1 MNTIKSRIT
10 VFVILCLIFFSV
22 LTFLYYDNIFLLEN
36 KVLITEKFHELLD
49 NILELRRYEK
59 NYVYYHDGED
69 RYEIVSYLYKTE
81 DALKRSADEIRPA
94 IGENEL
100 RRFTDNLTD
109 YKAALQKTMVLMGNS
124 NAEPIYPEVL
134 RSRGKVLVDSAQGL
148 INLNS
153 SRIREA
159 MRKTFTIPLAF
170 MAIFMLLAVFIFV
183 LVVRSVLKPLAM
195 IRKATE
201 EVARETFAPIS
212 IQTGRKDE
220 VSQLIVAFN
229 KMAEELE
236 SRQTQLLQSRKMAS
250 IGTLTSGIAHEL
262 NNPLN
267 NISLTAETLLMNHRE
282 MSDAEKEEML
292 QEIMHQS
299 DRGSQVV
306 KNLLEFSRTDRPFLS
321 ALSVEET
328 LKGTI
333 RLIRN
338 QLMVNRIKLHQQI
351 QADIPFIR
359 GKRQDLEQAFLNIL
373 LNSIQAM
380 PEGGE
385 ITIRAGL
392 GPDGYIRVDLE
403 DTGTGIKPE
412 DLTHIFD
419 PFYTTK
425 PVGQGTGLGLSL
437 TYGIVRNHGGY
448 IETKSQLNKGTTFS
462 IYLPTPKESN
472 EKAYAL

>member
-1 MNTIKSRIT
+1 MNTIKNRIS
-10 VFVILCLIFFSV
+10 VFFVLCLIFFSV
-22 LTFLYYDNIFLLEN
+22 LTFLYYDNIFVLEN
-36 KVLITEKFHELLD
+36 KVFITEKFHELLD

-59 NYVYYHDGED
+59 NYVYYRDGED
-69 RYEIVSYLYKTE
+69 RYELVSYLYKTE
-81 DALKRSADEIRPA
+81 DALKRSAQEIRPA

-100 RRFTDNLTD
+100 RRFRDNLAD
-109 YKAALQKTMVLMGNS
+109 YKLAVQETMVLMGNS
-124 NAEPIYPEVL
+124 SGEQIYPEVL
-134 RSRGKVLVDSAQGL
+134 RSRGKVLVDSAQEL
-148 INLNS
+148 INLNRF
-153 SRIREA
+153 RIRQA

-170 MAIFMLLAVFIFV
+170 MGIFMLLAVFIFV
-183 LVVRSVLKPLAM
+183 LVVRSILKPLAL
-195 IRKATE
+195 IQKATE

-212 IQTGRKDE
+212 IQTGKKDE
-220 VSQLIVAFN
+220 VSRLIVAFN

-267 NISLTAETLLMNHRE
+267 NISLTAETLLMNQRE
-282 MSDAEKEEML
+282 MPDAEKEEML

-328 LKGTI
+328 IKGTI

-338 QLMVNRIKLHQQI
+338 QLMVNRIKLHEEI
-351 QADIPFIR
+351 QEGVPFIR

-380 PEGGE
+380 PEGGD
-385 ITIRAGL
+385 ITVRAGL
-392 GPDGYIRVDLE
+392 GPEGYIRVDLE
-403 DTGTGIKPE
+403 DTGAGIKPE

-437 TYGIVRNHGGY
+437 AYGIVRNHGGY
-448 IETKSQLNKGTTFS
+448 IETKSQVNKGTTFS
-462 IYLPTPKESN
+462 IYLPVPKERDTR
-472 EKAYAL
+472 LTPL

>member
-1 MNTIKSRIT
+1 MNTIKSRIS
-10 VFVILCLIFFSV
+10 VFFVLCLIFFSV
-22 LTFLYYDNIFLLEN
+22 LTFLYYHNILLLEN

-49 NILELRRYEK
+49 DILELRRYEK
-59 NYVYYHDGED
+59 NYVYYRDGED
-69 RYEIVSYLYKTE
+69 RYESVSYLYKTE
-81 DALKRSADEIRPA
+81 DALKRSAAEIRPA

-100 RRFTDNLTD
+100 RRFTDNLGD
-109 YKAALQKTMVLMGNS
+109 YKVALQETMVFMGNG
-124 NAEPIYPEVL
+124 NAERIYPEVL
-134 RSRGKVLVDSAQGL
+134 RSRGKVLVDSAQRL
-148 INLNS
+148 INLNR

-170 MAIFMLLAVFIFV
+170 MGIFMLLVVFIFF
-183 LVVRSVLKPLAM
+183 LVVRSVLKPLAL

-212 IQTGRKDE
+212 IQTGKKDE

-229 KMAEELE
+229 KMAGELE
-236 SRQTQLLQSRKMAS
+236 SRQMQLLQSRKMAS

-306 KNLLEFSRTDRPFLS
+306 RNLLEFSRTDRPFLS

-338 QLMVNRIKLHQQI
+338 QLMVNRIKLHQEI
-351 QADIPFIR
+351 QGDIPAIR

-373 LNSIQAM
+373 VNSIQAM

-392 GPDGYIRVDLE
+392 EPDGYIRVDLE

-437 TYGIVRNHGGY
+437 AYGIVRNHGGY

-462 IYLPTPKESN
+462 IYLPIPKESE
-472 EKAYAL
+472 EKASAF

>member
-1 MNTIKSRIT
+1 MNTIKSRIS
-10 VFVILCLIFFSV
+10 VFFVLCLIFFSV
-22 LTFLYYDNIFLLEN
+22 LTFLYYHNILLLEN

-49 NILELRRYEK
+49 DILELRRYEK
-59 NYVYYHDGED
+59 NYVYYRDGED
-69 RYEIVSYLYKTE
+69 RYESVSYLYKTE
-81 DALKRSADEIRPA
+81 DALKRSAAEIRPA

-100 RRFTDNLTD
+100 RRFTDNLGD
-109 YKAALQKTMVLMGNS
+109 YKVALQETMVFMGNG
-124 NAEPIYPEVL
+124 NAERIYPEVL
-134 RSRGKVLVDSAQGL
+134 RSRGKVLVDSAQRL
-148 INLNS
+148 INLNR

-170 MAIFMLLAVFIFV
+170 MGIFMLLVVFIFF
-183 LVVRSVLKPLAM
+183 LVVRSVLKPLAL

-212 IQTGRKDE
+212 IQTGKKDE

-229 KMAEELE
+229 KMAGELE
-236 SRQTQLLQSRKMAS
+236 SRQMQLLQSRKMAS

-306 KNLLEFSRTDRPFLS
+306 RNLLEFSRTDRPFLS

-338 QLMVNRIKLHQQI
+338 QLMVNRIKLHQEI
-351 QADIPFIR
+351 QGDIPAIR

-373 LNSIQAM
+373 VNSIQAM

-392 GPDGYIRVDLE
+392 EPDGYIRVDLE

-437 TYGIVRNHGGY
+437 AYGIVRNHGGY
-448 IETKSQLNKGTTFS
+448 IETKSRLNKGTSFS
-462 IYLPTPKESN
+462 IYLPIPKESE
-472 EKAYAL
+472 EKASAF

>member
-1 MNTIKSRIT
+1 MNTIKSRIS
-10 VFVILCLIFFSV
+10 VFFILCLIFFSV
-22 LTFLYYDNIFLLEN
+22 LTFLYYDNIFVLEN
-36 KVLITEKFHELLD
+36 KVLITEKFHEILD

-59 NYVYYHDGED
+59 NYVYYRDGED
-69 RYEIVSYLYKTE
+69 RYEIVSYLYRTE
-81 DALKRSADEIRPA
+81 DALTRSADEIRPA
-94 IGENEL
+94 IGESEL
-100 RRFTDNLTD
+100 GKFRDHLAD
-109 YKAALQKTMVLMGNS
+109 YKAALQETMALMGSNS
-124 NAEPIYPEVL
+124 GEQVYPEAL
-134 RSRGKVLVDSAQGL
+134 RSRGKVLVDSAQEL
-148 INLNS
+148 INLNR

-159 MRKTFTIPLAF
+159 MRRTFTIPLAF
-170 MAIFMLLAVFIFV
+170 MGIFVVLAVFIFV
-183 LVVRSVLKPLAM
+183 LVVRSILKPLAM
-195 IRKATE
+195 IQEATE
-201 EVARETFAPIS
+201 QVARETFAPIS
-212 IQTGRKDE
+212 IQTGKKDE
-220 VSQLIVAFN
+220 VSRLIVAFN

-236 SRQTQLLQSRKMAS
+236 SRQMQLLQSRKMAS

-282 MSDAEKEEML
+282 MPDPEKEEML
-292 QEIMHQS
+292 EEIMHQS

-328 LKGTI
+328 IKGTV

-338 QLMVNRIKLHQQI
+338 QLMVNGIKLHEEI
-351 QADIPFIR
+351 QGDIPFLR

-373 LNSIQAM
+373 VNSIQAM
-380 PEGGE
+380 PEGGH

-392 GPDGYIRVDLE
+392 GPQGYIRVDIE
-403 DTGTGIKPE
+403 DTGIGIKPE
-412 DLTHIFD
+412 DLTHVFD

-448 IETKSQLNKGTTFS
+448 IETKSQINKGTTFS
-462 IYLPTPKESN
+462 IYLPVPEQRE

>member
-1 MNTIKSRIT
+1 MNTIKSRIS
-10 VFVILCLIFFSV
+10 VFFVLCLIFFSV
-22 LTFLYYDNIFLLEN
+22 LSFLYYHNILLLEN

-49 NILELRRYEK
+49 DILELRRYEK
-59 NYVYYHDGED
+59 NYVYYRDGED
-69 RYEIVSYLYKTE
+69 RYESVSYLYKTE
-81 DALKRSADEIRPA
+81 DALKRSAAEIRPA

-100 RRFTDNLTD
+100 RRFTDNLGD
-109 YKAALQKTMVLMGNS
+109 YKVALQETMVFMGNG
-124 NAEPIYPEVL
+124 NAERIYPEVL
-134 RSRGKVLVDSAQGL
+134 RSRGKVLVDSAQRL
-148 INLNS
+148 INLNR

-170 MAIFMLLAVFIFV
+170 MGIFMLLVVFIFF
-183 LVVRSVLKPLAM
+183 LVVRSVLKPLAL

-212 IQTGRKDE
+212 IQTGKKDE

-229 KMAEELE
+229 KMAGELE

-282 MSDAEKEEML
+282 MSDGEKEEML

-306 KNLLEFSRTDRPFLS
+306 RNLLEFSRTDRPFLS

-338 QLMVNRIKLHQQI
+338 QLMVNRIKLHQEI
-351 QADIPFIR
+351 QGDIPAIR

-373 LNSIQAM
+373 VNSIQAM

-392 GPDGYIRVDLE
+392 EPDGYIRVDLE

-437 TYGIVRNHGGY
+437 AYGIVRNHGGY
-448 IETKSQLNKGTTFS
+448 IETKSRLNKGTSFS
-462 IYLPTPKESN
+462 IYLPIPKESE
-472 EKAYAL
+472 EKASAF